1 MCFEHLAVSNSLKI
15 NTSFL
20 HFLKQVQ
27 LNMSAIPRCMV
38 IQYITEKKRTEEKS
52 TGPFSPS
59 FSLCPVLSVTLRE
72 ELRVCVH
79 MCMCVHECV
88 CEVDRFPTWK
98 WLAIIRCS
106 VTRGYVRQ
114 LKLCFLTETWFMLLV
129 VTVTTSKRDRNQT
142 QTKAGEINADS
153 LQPFSRYPL
162 PFNQGT

>member
-1 MCFEHLAVSNSLKI
+1 MCFEHLAVSNSFKI

-38 IQYITEKKRTEEKS
+38 IQHITGKKRTEEKS
-52 TGPFSPS
+52 VGPFS
-59 FSLCPVLSVTLRE
+59 FSLCPSCLSHCVKSRE
-72 ELRVCVH
+72 CVH

-88 CEVDRFPTWK
+88 WEVDRLPTWK

-153 LQPFSRYPL
+153 LQPFSWYPL